1 MLFRSL
7 FVNAFEYPLAAVA
20 ACFLLPAEPR
30 LSSSHRSLVNRV
42 AGLALTALPA
52 LLMAAAWWLVRHLD
66 ARVTNFLILG
76 LPCLA
81 AFALR
86 RRPLRMGLS
95 LALLVITGVFIRFD
109 GDVLVHAERNFFGLQ
124 RVIVSGHE
132 HVLISGTTNHGAQ
145 AIDPALACEPLTYY
159 SRGGPVGQLLD
170 ALTADG
176 TKTRFGVV
184 GLGTASIAAYAKPDH
199 SWTFFE
205 INPAVE
211 RVARDPKYFT
221 YLRDCAP
228 QAQVVTGDARLML
241 ASHPDA
247 SLDVLVLDAFSSDAI
262 PVHLITREAFAL
274 YLRKLAPGGVIAL
287 HVSNSHLDLPPLIRR
302 LSDAHDPPL
311 NVRYCHDVPLDPERD
326 DGKTESQWMLLGRT
340 AADLAPIVDRRYT
353 KQSLIWWNEVPWED
367 GPIWRDDFANLL
379 RVWKKNTPKD

>member
-1 MLFRSL
+1 
-7 FVNAFEYPLAAVA
+7 
-20 ACFLLPAEPR
+20 
-30 LSSSHRSLVNRV
+30 
-42 AGLALTALPA
+42 
-52 LLMAAAWWLVRHLD
+52 MAAAWWLVRHLD

-274 YLRKLAPGGVIAL
+274 YLRKLAPGGVIAV
-287 HVSNSHLDLPPLIRR
+287 HITN
-302 LSDAHDPPL
+302 
-311 NVRYCHDVPLDPERD
+311 RYL
-326 DGKTESQWMLLGRT
+326 
-340 AADLAPIVDRRYT
+340 DLAPVVGATARGVGLDRKSTRLNSSHT
-353 KQSLIWWNEVPWED
+353 
-367 GPIWRDDFANLL
+367 
-379 RVWKKNTPKD
+379 